1 MKESVIPVNPV
12 NPVNPYAPVTYSEML
27 ENAKRAKSDQR
38 DSFEW
43 FLLSA
48 TNSGAFQL
56 GRVIDCRENVAGM
69 TLIFM
74 CMALIKFKQRQQQM
88 QQPERGLVEE
98 LKKHL
103 DALKVMRTST
113 NVPLCIIPEGEGVMF
128 PGEGMSLRFL
138 NALIILE
145 SLLLSKLLMNPVNIG
160 NTLLSENWGMY
171 SSLDLMISLELPA
184 LMGVLNDAEKRA
196 FADILSDSTGYGNSE
211 RKMAADLIR
220 STVTNKVPQRV
231 KEEQEDSK
239 FGMKFLGFIFL
250 VFYTWTVIKFI
261 K

>member
-74 CMALIKFKQRQQQM
+74 CMALIKFNQQQ
-88 QQPERGLVEE
+88 QQKQPERGLVEE

-145 SLLLSKLLMNPVNIG
+145 SLLLSKLVNIG

-239 FGMKFLGFIFL
+239 SGMMFLGFIFL